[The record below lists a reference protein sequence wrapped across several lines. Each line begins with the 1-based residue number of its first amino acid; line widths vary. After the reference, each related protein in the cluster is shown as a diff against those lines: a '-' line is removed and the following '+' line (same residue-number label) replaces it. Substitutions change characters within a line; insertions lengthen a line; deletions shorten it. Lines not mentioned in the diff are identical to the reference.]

1 MNFTKKLAG
10 PILAAALAVAMPLN
24 GCAAWD
30 NPMQMETRQLVDSLE
45 AAGDPH
51 QTQGVAMV
59 TGISEVE
66 PVDAPRQNAL
76 PVELT
81 DADGYD
87 VTVTDVSPGA
97 RPGLNQDMAAEFV
110 KTVGQEPKPKLGWTD
125 VARFSELGIPAVNYG
140 PGDPL
145 YAHRADEQV
154 PVSDIITAVEKLHAF
169 LEADS

>member
-1 MNFTKKLAG
+1 MGITG
-10 PILAAALAVAMPLN
+10 
-24 GCAAWD
+24 
-30 NPMQMETRQLVDSLE
+30 
-45 AAGDPH
+45 
-51 QTQGVAMV
+51 GVATNV
-59 TGISEVE
+59 IPDECVLTVNYRFAPSKT
-66 PVDAPRQNAL
+66 VD
-76 PVELT
+76 
-81 DADGYD
+81 DAEQFLRHFFDGYD